1 MNSHSKSPLYFNVN
15 QIIGYNQFSSA
26 PADIND
32 QPSIIEVLNNVP
44 FLKDANQYFIGV
56 QRALIPTASV
66 PKYIVPLAY
75 KLVDDS
81 INTDPNKLLFVVSLA
96 YRNVA
101 GNIIYSLSDNVI
113 FQSEVVGGIP
123 PSVINGKQDF
133 VNNKYYYFVYDPNT
147 ILISLNQTIINIW
160 GKFRAECQ
168 ALGVDTSLWTNIP
181 YYSFNESQLRFTVS
195 GDVRF
200 FNQDPITTYAP
211 VTNLPIQTPRARIEL
226 YTDGLLQDLF
236 QVPSRYLDPSARFG
250 NVNLI
255 NYVRFSVIDRTADL
269 NGDILTMTAWKNSLN
284 MWNAMTRVIFTINY
298 GIPTKLEWENTVSS
312 GSGGLVP
319 TALGSGE
326 FGSGASDRPLQPTL
340 TDLQVD
346 VGEFAINNN
355 YIQYSSSSISQI
367 RLIDINTSQNLQ
379 NFQLSVSWVS
389 IFGKRYDLIIPTA
402 HPLELK
408 LAFYPK
414 TTTLI

>member
-1 MNSHSKSPLYFNVN
+1 
-15 QIIGYNQFSSA
+15 
-26 PADIND
+26 
-32 QPSIIEVLNNVP
+32 LNNIP
-44 FLKDANQYFIGV
+44 FLKNSNDYFIGV

-66 PKYIVPLAY
+66 PKLIVPLAY
-75 KLVDDS
+75 KLVDNT
-81 INTDPNKLLFVVSLA
+81 INTNPNKLLFVVSLA
-96 YRNVA
+96 YRDA
-101 GNIIYSLSDNVI
+101 SGNILYSLSDNVL

-123 PSVINGKQDF
+123 PSVINGRQDF
-133 VNNKYYYFVYDPNT
+133 VNNIYYYFVYDPNT
-147 ILISLNQTIINIW
+147 LLVSLNQTIINMW

-181 YYSFNESQLRFTVS
+181 YYSFNESLLRFTVS

-200 FNQDPITTYAP
+200 FNQDPITTYDP
-211 VTNLPIQTPRARIEL
+211 ITHLPIQTERARIEL
-226 YTDGLLQDLF
+226 FTDGLLQDLF
-236 QVPSRYLDPSARFG
+236 QVPSRYLDISARFG
-250 NVNLI
+250 NINLI
-255 NYVRFSVIDRTADL
+255 NYVRFSLIDKTGILD
-269 NGDILTMTAWKNSLN
+269 GDILTMTAWKNSLN
-284 MWNAMTRVIFTINY
+284 MWNAMTRVVFTINY
-298 GIPTKLEWENTVSS
+298 GIPTKLEWESSIASS
-312 GSGGLVP
+312 GEYPPS
-319 TALGSGE
+319 S
-326 FGSGASDRPLQPTL
+326 SQSASDRPLLPTL

-355 YIQYSSSSISQI
+355 YIQFSSSSISQI

-389 IFGKRYDLIIPTA
+389 NFGRRYDLIIPTA

>member
-15 QIIGYNQFSSA
+15 QIIGYNQFSNA
-26 PADIND
+26 PADINKT
-32 QPSIIEVLNNVP
+32 PSIIEVLNNVP
-44 FLKDANQYFIGV
+44 FLKNSNEYFIGV

-75 KLVDDS
+75 KLVDNT

-101 GNIIYSLSDNVI
+101 GNIIFSLSDNVV
-113 FQSEVVGGIP
+113 FQSEIEGGRTP
-123 PSVINGKQDF
+123 TVINGKQDF
-133 VNNKYYYFVYDPNT
+133 VNNQYYYFVYDPNT
-147 ILISLNQTIINIW
+147 LLISLNQTIINMW
-160 GKFRAECQ
+160 GRFRAGCQ

-181 YYSFNESQLRFTVS
+181 YYSFNESILRFTVS

-211 VTNLPIQTPRARIEL
+211 ITNLPIQTPRARIEL
-226 YTDGLLQDLF
+226 FTDGLLQDLF
-236 QVPSRYLDPSARFG
+236 QVPSRYLDESVRFG

-255 NYVRFSVIDRTADL
+255 NLIRFSVIDKTASL

-284 MWNAMTRVIFTINY
+284 MWNAMTRVIFTVNY
-298 GIPTKLEWENTVSS
+298 GIPTKLEWENSVSTS
-312 GSGGLVP
+312 GQLEP
-319 TALGSGE
+319 NATNSGE
-326 FGSGASDRPLQPTL
+326 FGLGASDRPLQPTL

-355 YIQYSSSSISQI
+355 YIQFSSSSISQI

-379 NFQLSVSWVS
+379 NFQISVSWVS
-389 IFGKRYDLIIPTA
+389 IFGRRYDLIIPTA

>member
-1 MNSHSKSPLYFNVN
+1 MNTNSKSPLYFNIS
-15 QIIGYNQFSSA
+15 QIIGYNQFSNA
-26 PADIND
+26 PADINKT
-32 QPSIIEVLNNVP
+32 PSIIEVLNNVP
-44 FLKDANQYFIGV
+44 FLKNANDYFIGV
-56 QRALIPTASV
+56 QRVLIPTASV

-75 KLVDDS
+75 KLVDNT
-81 INTDPNKLLFVVSLA
+81 INTNPNKLLFVVSLA
-96 YRNVA
+96 YRNSG
-101 GNIIYSLSDNVI
+101 GNIIFSLSDNVL

-123 PSVINGKQDF
+123 PSVINGRQDF
-133 VNNKYYYFVYDPNT
+133 DNNKYYYFVYDPNT
-147 ILISLNQTIINIW
+147 ILLSINQTLINMW
-160 GKFRAECQ
+160 GKFRAGCQ
-168 ALGVDTSLWTNIP
+168 GLGVDTSLWTNIP
-181 YYSFNESQLRFTVS
+181 YYSFNEGLLRFTVS

-200 FNQDPITTYAP
+200 FNQDPITTYDP
-211 VTNLPIQTPRARIEL
+211 ITYQPIQTERARIEL

-236 QVPSRYLDPSARFG
+236 QVPSRYLDERGRYG

-255 NYVRFSVIDRTADL
+255 NYVRFSVIDKTSIL

-312 GSGGLVP
+312 
-319 TALGSGE
+319 SGE
-326 FGSGASDRPLQPTL
+326 LQGSSASTGNFKEGVGDRPLQPTL

-346 VGEFAINNN
+346 VNEFAINNN
-355 YIQYSSSSISQI
+355 YIQYSTSSISQL

-402 HPLELK
+402 HPLEMK

>member
-15 QIIGYNQFSSA
+15 QIIGYNQFSNA
-26 PADIND
+26 PADINKT
-32 QPSIIEVLNNVP
+32 PSIIEVLNNVP
-44 FLKDANQYFIGV
+44 FLKNSNDFFIGV

-75 KLVDDS
+75 KLVDNT

-101 GNIIYSLSDNVI
+101 GNIIYSLSDNVV
-113 FQSEVVGGIP
+113 FQSEIVGGIP
-123 PSVINGKQDF
+123 PTVIDGRQDF
-133 VNNKYYYFVYDPNT
+133 VNNQYYYFVYDPNT
-147 ILISLNQTIINIW
+147 LLISINQTIINMW

-168 ALGVDTSLWTNIP
+168 ALGVDTSLWTEIP
-181 YYSFNESQLRFTVS
+181 YYSFNETLLKFTVS

-211 VTNLPIQTPRARIEL
+211 ITNLPIQTPRARIEL
-226 YTDGLLQDLF
+226 FTDGLLQDLF
-236 QVPSRYLDPSARFG
+236 QVPSRYLDESVRFG

-255 NYVRFSVIDRTADL
+255 NLIRFSVIDGTADL
-269 NGDILTMTAWKNSLN
+269 NNNILTMIAWKNSLN
-284 MWNAMTRVIFTINY
+284 MWNAMTRVIFTVNY
-298 GIPTKLEWENTVSS
+298 GIPTKLEWENTVSTTGQLTPNALQGK
-312 GSGGLVP
+312 GS
-319 TALGSGE
+319 
-326 FGSGASDRPLQPTL
+326 SDRPLIPTL

-346 VGEFAINNN
+346 VGEFSINNN
-355 YIQYSSSSISQI
+355 YIQFSSSSISQI
-367 RLIDINTSQNLQ
+367 RLIDINTNQNLQ
-379 NFQLSVSWVS
+379 SFQLSVSWVS

>member
-15 QIIGYNQFSSA
+15 QIIGYNQFSNA
-26 PADIND
+26 PADINKT
-32 QPSIIEVLNNVP
+32 PSIIEVLNNVP
-44 FLKDANQYFIGV
+44 FLKNSNDFFIGV

-75 KLVDDS
+75 KLVDNT

-101 GNIIYSLSDNVI
+101 GNIIYSLSDNVV
-113 FQSEVVGGIP
+113 FQSEIVGGIP
-123 PSVINGKQDF
+123 PTVIDGRQDF
-133 VNNKYYYFVYDPNT
+133 VNNQYYYFVYDPNT
-147 ILISLNQTIINIW
+147 LLISLNQTIINMW

-181 YYSFNESQLRFTVS
+181 YYSFNETLLKFTVS

-211 VTNLPIQTPRARIEL
+211 ITNLPIQTPRARIEL
-226 YTDGLLQDLF
+226 FTDGLLQDLF
-236 QVPSRYLDPSARFG
+236 QVPSRYLDESVRFG
-250 NVNLI
+250 NINLI
-255 NYVRFSVIDRTADL
+255 NLVRFSVIDGTADL
-269 NGDILTMTAWKNSLN
+269 NNDILTMIAWKNSLN
-284 MWNAMTRVIFTINY
+284 MWNAMTRVIFTVNY
-298 GIPTKLEWENTVSS
+298 GIPTKLEWENTVSTS
-312 GSGGLVP
+312 GQSPSVP
-319 TALGSGE
+319 SDGN
-326 FGSGASDRPLQPTL
+326 FKSGAGDRPLQPTL

-355 YIQYSSSSISQI
+355 YIQFSSSSISQI
-367 RLIDINTSQNLQ
+367 RLIDINTNQNLQ
-379 NFQLSVSWVS
+379 SFQLSVSWVS